1 MADTPSEALPV
12 TQPPRKRRKGGGAK
26 FLFVVLII
34 LALVGVIVYLLS
46 MINSKRFFLVPEGDQ
61 LVVKKGV
68 FFLAGSEP
76 YKGAD
81 PGEASLYASID
92 LPDKFGTEQ
101 REFEDLAAL
110 NIEFANILISEAQRL
125 VFAKNDVDYRQGQ
138 AYLDRLDKL
147 KGLKPDQVK
156 LIMALNAD
164 VDYIEA
170 KRSYEGV
177 ERTLAAALKKFKQ
190 AETYGTGR
198 FADAP
203 EWIRKVEGLL
213 LIIKATKNGTLP
225 APAKAR
231 PSTPPPEDEADAQPV
246 DQMDEP
252 PPEAITPEDEDAA
265 PPAVTPRGQTRGI

>member
-1 MADTPSEALPV
+1 MAETPSDALPV
-12 TQPPRKRRKGGGAK
+12 QPQRKRRKGGGAK

-34 LALVGVIVYLLS
+34 LALVGIIVYLLS

-76 YKGAD
+76 YQGTE
-81 PGEASLYASID
+81 PGEVALYASID
-92 LPDKFGTEQ
+92 LPDKFGTNQ

-125 VFAKNDVDYRQGQ
+125 VFAKTEADYRRGR

-203 EWIRKVEGLL
+203 EWIKKVEGLL

-225 APAKAR
+225 APTQKQ
-231 PSTPPPEDEADAQPV
+231 PEQGQPASALPGAGP
-246 DQMDEP
+246 DDEP
-252 PPEAITPEDEDAA
+252 PPEALTPEDQGDPT
-265 PPAVTPRGQTRGI
+265 PPAVTPRQQAHGI

>member
-1 MADTPSEALPV
+1 MVDTSSEALPP
-12 TQPPRKRRKGGGAK
+12 TQPPRRRRKGGGAK

-76 YKGAD
+76 YKGDSAE
-81 PGEASLYASID
+81 EASLYDSID
-92 LPDKFGTEQ
+92 LPAKFGAEQ

-110 NIEFANILISEAQRL
+110 NIEFGNILIEEAQRL
-125 VFAKNDVDYRQGQ
+125 VFSKTDADYRQGR
-138 AYLDRLDKL
+138 AYLGRLDKL

-170 KRSYEGV
+170 KRAYQGV
-177 ERTLAAALKKFKQ
+177 EHTLAAALKKFKQ

-203 EWIRKVEGLL
+203 EWIKKVEGLL
-213 LIIKATKNGTLP
+213 LIIKATKDGVLP
-225 APAKAR
+225 APPR
-231 PSTPPPEDEADAQPV
+231 PKPDLPPV
-246 DQMDEP
+246 DDGMPGDEP
-252 PPEAITPEDEDAA
+252 PTEDLTPEAPEDVA
-265 PPAVTPRGQTRGI
+265 PPAVTPRDQARGI